1 MNQKKYTHVIVQLM
15 THLNNMTY
23 TSYHLYASVCF
34 LQSIKAPNTSVLTAS
49 ILSSPAWTGW
59 RKTVG
64 NKDAACIRRF
74 TKRESILGVARLQHT
89 PRGEKKWQGTKI
101 FSTIMPFDTVGSI
114 GSCSEGQLTRPT
126 TNLLYKLIKRYSF
139 WLQVTFCKLLSV
151 KSIPCKPQ
159 NDVQRQE
166 KRFYKKRL
174 HLR

>member
-89 PRGEKKWQGTKI
+89 PRGKKNGKGPKSSVPSCPLTLQG
-101 FSTIMPFDTVGSI
+101 
-114 GSCSEGQLTRPT
+114 
-126 TNLLYKLIKRYSF
+126 
-139 WLQVTFCKLLSV
+139 LQGPAVRDNSHG
-151 KSIPCKPQ
+151 P
-159 NDVQRQE
+159 RQTC
-166 KRFYKKRL
+166 FISS
-174 HLR
+174 LRGTASGCR